1 MSVVVHLTKSFD
13 YFNNVVDKDKVK
25 MLHPFSI
32 ARAVCYIDDQI
43 DNHSENHQCHCFS
56 CRIFKLFLT
65 ELLSSRKYGRL
76 YLKCTAYMNN
86 FFNIFINNAVF

>member
-1 MSVVVHLTKSFD
+1 MSVVVQPTKSFD
-13 YFNNVVDKDKVK
+13 YFDNVVAEDKVK

-43 DNHSENHQCHCFS
+43 DNHSENYQCHCFS

-65 ELLSSRKYGRL
+65 ELLSSGNYGRL
-76 YLKCTAYMNN
+76 YLKCAAHMNI
-86 FFNIFINNAVF
+86 FFNIFINNTVF